1 MPPSECILHRI
12 CRHAGF
18 KDPMPD
24 IVSPHNFGN
33 REELYLEFLSAVSD
47 VLSVKDIYV
56 DGSRDKR
63 GHVKEFSPAYAEK
76 LKTFVSIAKLMKTH
90 DFDALCREAERK
102 SSEKLSELNAFL
114 YQHRIELG
122 RENQDTDEYYVLRQ
136 GPRMDNAV
144 KNNLVQNNIL
154 IDAYQRG
161 LIDNSREVS
170 AEHDLRQSGAN
181 RGKNLTQS
189 SFYKVHRSNLFPQ
202 KMTGDTNK

>member
-33 REELYLEFLSAVSD
+33 KEELYLEFLSVVSD
-47 VLSVKDIYV
+47 VLSVKNIYA
-56 DGSRDKR
+56 DEAQEKKS
-63 GHVKEFSPAYAEK
+63 HAKEFSPIYAEK
-76 LKTFVSIAKLMKTH
+76 LKAFVSIAKLMKTH

-102 SSEKLSELNAFL
+102 SSEKLSELNTFL

-122 RENQDTDEYYVLRQ
+122 KENQDTDEYYILRQ
-136 GPRMDNAV
+136 EPRADNVV

-161 LIDNSREVS
+161 LVDNNREIS
-170 AEHDLRQSGAN
+170 ADHDLRQSGTN

-189 SFYKVHRSNLFPQ
+189 SFYKVHRSSLFPS
-202 KMTGDTNK
+202 KK